1 MKIFQ
6 TIFWSILRNDLM
18 KIRLEWYYIEPEKVF
33 FLKTAFFSK
42 VFHLWKVL
50 NQTQRK
56 LENARIKKCEKID
69 VFQVFRIVLNDF
81 YQIIVQFSTKYITL
95 TYPLRELLQK
105 KVDFDWTGI
114 CNEVFEEL
122 KICMS
127 SDTCHSYFDDPSLIR
142 LQL

>member
-6 TIFWSILRNDLM
+6 TIFWSILRKGLM
-18 KIRLEWYYIEPEKVF
+18 KIRLEWYYIEPQEVFSLKTVF
-33 FLKTAFFSK
+33 FQK

-56 LENARIKKCEKID
+56 LENARIKKCKKID
-69 VFQVFRIVLNDF
+69 VFQVFRIVLNDL

-122 KICMS
+122 NICMS

>member
-1 MKIFQ
+1 M
-6 TIFWSILRNDLM
+6 LNDL
-18 KIRLEWYYIEPEKVF
+18 
-33 FLKTAFFSK
+33 
-42 VFHLWKVL
+42 
-50 NQTQRK
+50 
-56 LENARIKKCEKID
+56 
-69 VFQVFRIVLNDF
+69 

-122 KICMS
+122 KISMS

>member
-1 MKIFQ
+1 M
-6 TIFWSILRNDLM
+6 
-18 KIRLEWYYIEPEKVF
+18 
-33 FLKTAFFSK
+33 
-42 VFHLWKVL
+42 
-50 NQTQRK
+50 
-56 LENARIKKCEKID
+56 
-69 VFQVFRIVLNDF
+69 VFRIVLNDF

-122 KICMS
+122 NICMS

>member
-122 KICMS
+122 KIYMS

-142 LQL
+142 LEL